1 MEKVTFQNSR
11 NLTLVGN
18 LYKSSA
24 QSVIIMC
31 HGFTSDKSSR
41 GRFDRFAGSFQQ
53 LGYSVLAF
61 DFSGCGE
68 SDDDRLTLAKQVDDL
83 HSAISFIKSMGYAN
97 LALYGHSLG
106 SRVCL
111 QSCTPEITTM
121 VLTGA
126 ATGPIK
132 YNWNEHF
139 TKEQMQELK
148 DKGYITEHRADGIR
162 SSIIIDEQMLLDF
175 ELGNQEELLKKVN
188 CPVLVIHGNADE
200 EENRLCEL
208 TKHGMQ
214 WLSED
219 SKLEI
224 IDGAT
229 HSFMDHLSIVEKLA
243 IDWFLRHF
251 ARR

>member
-1 MEKVTFQNSR
+1 
-11 NLTLVGN
+11 
-18 LYKSSA
+18 
-24 QSVIIMC
+24 MC

-83 HSAISFIKSMGYAN
+83 HSAISFVKSKGYIN

-126 ATGPIK
+126 ATSPIK
-132 YNWNEHF
+132 YNWDEHF

-200 EENRLCEL
+200 EERRLCEL
-208 TKHGMQ
+208 TKHGS
-214 WLSED
+214 W
-219 SKLEI
+219 
-224 IDGAT
+224 
-229 HSFMDHLSIVEKLA
+229 HS
-243 IDWFLRHF
+243 
-251 ARR
+251 